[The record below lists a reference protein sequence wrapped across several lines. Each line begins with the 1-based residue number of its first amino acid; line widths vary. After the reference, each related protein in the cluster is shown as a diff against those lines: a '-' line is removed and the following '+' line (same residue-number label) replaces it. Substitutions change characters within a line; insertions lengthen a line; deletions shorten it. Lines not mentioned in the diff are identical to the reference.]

1 MNAALP
7 FGLPG
12 GTTFYLVLYLATFVV
27 HMMFMHY
34 VLAGATY
41 LACGR
46 LLGRTR
52 CAACEWQGILLD
64 WLPFATG
71 LAITAGVAPL
81 LFVQMLY
88 GREFATANL
97 LLSHRWM
104 AILPVLIVCF
114 YLLYLQ
120 KSAWIKKRPWVWRPL
135 ISVAVCAG
143 FLFIALSWTENH
155 LLMLD
160 QAAWPRLYESGGLH
174 YESPG
179 LLPRLA
185 VWFFLAFPSL
195 AVELAWQGRLTGVGI
210 DAAPQPGAAPAG
222 LSPVRRLALTAGAGL
237 VGCATAGV
245 LYWTTLPVAVR
256 AAVAGPLAGPWLA
269 ILGVAVVVQAATWLT
284 AAIRDRLSSPLL
296 LAVTGGWIV
305 GLVAVALVREA
316 IRLTAV
322 DLAASAAS
330 LAAALRIGGLPV
342 FLVFAVLNAAAIVW
356 CIHTVRA
363 TAR

>member
-1 MNAALP
+1 
-7 FGLPG
+7 
-12 GTTFYLVLYLATFVV
+12 
-27 HMMFMHY
+27 
-34 VLAGATY
+34 
-41 LACGR
+41 
-46 LLGRTR
+46 
-52 CAACEWQGILLD
+52 
-64 WLPFATG
+64 
-71 LAITAGVAPL
+71 
-81 LFVQMLY
+81 
-88 GREFATANL
+88 
-97 LLSHRWM
+97 
-104 AILPVLIVCF
+104 
-114 YLLYLQ
+114 
-120 KSAWIKKRPWVWRPL
+120 
-135 ISVAVCAG
+135 
-143 FLFIALSWTENH
+143 
-155 LLMLD
+155 
-160 QAAWPRLYESGGLH
+160 
-174 YESPG
+174 
-179 LLPRLA
+179 
-185 VWFFLAFPSL
+185 
-195 AVELAWQGRLTGVGI
+195 VGI